1 MNNQYFQLVFQDGQA
16 FLHIFPPREGG
27 MPLSIKEVTTYLDLE
42 NFHNY
47 DIKNLNQ
54 ALSDLENESE
64 VLLGASESL
73 QIREIMNVTIS
84 LDKMK
89 ATCRFYPPASGGKVM
104 TAQDII
110 DDLGF
115 RKVKFGLNQEAIAD
129 FLGNRKYCMD
139 YVFAL
144 GQQPVHGKDAKI
156 EYFFNTNKSL
166 QPKRNEDG
174 SVDYKEL
181 NTVSHVK
188 QGDLLA
194 RLFPEDPGKSG
205 RNVYGEEIRPRN
217 VKSARL
223 DYGKNIS
230 INEDKTEIYSEVTGH
245 ANLINGKVFVSDVLE
260 VPADVDNSIG
270 NINYEGSVLI
280 HGNVKSGFSVK
291 AFGDI
296 IVEGFVEGADIESD
310 AQIII
315 KHGVNGMY
323 KGHLKAKTNI
333 IAKYIENATIV
344 AGGYV
349 EAEVL
354 LNCDVSSNDCV
365 RVKGKKGL
373 INGGIVRAKN
383 SIEADHI
390 GTEMGTTTRI
400 EVGVDPQRKERYIE
414 LNKLIAT
421 YEQDLEDLRIILNNY
436 GNILRK
442 GERLP
447 QDKMKFVQQTAV
459 TYKKKEAELAPMKE
473 EIRQIYSEMLGA
485 NHASVSV
492 LRSAYPGV
500 MISISDLS
508 YSLKDVKNYC
518 KFKKQDGMIVAVNL

>member
-1 MNNQYFQLVFQDGQA
+1 MNNQYFQLVFRDGQA

-27 MPLSIKEVTTYLDLE
+27 KPLSIKEVTAYLDLE
-42 NFHNY
+42 KFHNY
-47 DIKNLNQ
+47 DVKNLNS
-54 ALSDLENESE
+54 ALADLENESE
-64 VLLGASESL
+64 VFLGVSELL
-73 QIREIMNVTIS
+73 QIREIMDVNIS

-89 ATCRFYPPASGGKVM
+89 ATCRFYPPSAGGKLM
-104 TAQDII
+104 SAQDII

-115 RKVKFGLNQEAIAD
+115 RRVKFGLDQEAIAE
-129 FLGNRKYCMD
+129 FVENRKYCTD
-139 YVFAL
+139 YVLAA

-188 QGDLLA
+188 KGDLLA
-194 RLFPEDPGKSG
+194 RLIPEDPGKSG
-205 RNVYGEEIRPRN
+205 TNLYGEEIRPRN
-217 VKSARL
+217 VKSAKL
-223 DYGKNIS
+223 DFGKNIT
-230 INEDKTEIYSEVTGH
+230 INEEKTEIFSDVTGH

-291 AFGDI
+291 ASGDI
-296 IVEGFVEGADIESD
+296 IVEGLVEGAELESD

-323 KGHLKAKTNI
+323 KGRLVAKTNVM
-333 IAKYIENATIV
+333 AKYFENATIV

-349 EAEVL
+349 ESEII
-354 LNCDVSSNDCV
+354 LNCDVSANDCV

-383 SIEADHI
+383 YVEADHI
-390 GTEMGTTTRI
+390 GTDMGTTTRI
-400 EVGVDPQRKERYIE
+400 EVGVDPRRKERYIE
-414 LNKLIAT
+414 LNKLIAA
-421 YEQDLEDLRIILNNY
+421 YEQDLEDLRVILKNY
-436 GNILRK
+436 GNILKR
-442 GERLP
+442 GEHLP
-447 QDKMKFVQQTAV
+447 QDKMRFVQQTAV
-459 TYKKKEAELAPMKE
+459 TYKKKEKELAPMKE
-473 EIRQIYSEMLGA
+473 EIKQIYSEMLSA
-485 NHASVSV
+485 NHSSVSV
-492 LRSAYPGV
+492 LRSVYPGV
-500 MISISDLS
+500 VISISDLS

-518 KFKKQDGMIVAVNL
+518 KFKKQDGVIAAVNM